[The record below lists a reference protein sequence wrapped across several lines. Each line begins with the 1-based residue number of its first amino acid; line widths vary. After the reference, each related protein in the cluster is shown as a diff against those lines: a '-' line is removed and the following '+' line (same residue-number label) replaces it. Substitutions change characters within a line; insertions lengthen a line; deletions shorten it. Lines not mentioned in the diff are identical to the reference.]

1 VGLRTVVWNWTYREA
16 HSKSTVGAGGS
27 GVKELKIE
35 HATEAINNRDVQI
48 LRLEG
53 YVDAHTFTEFEEE
66 LTKLVEGGQYNLLL
80 DLEKLTYINS
90 TGLGLLMATFRQVRQ
105 HSGDLV
111 IAKMSDKITN
121 IFNLLGFSRLIST
134 YPTEQEALQKFNAA
148 GEAA

>member
-1 VGLRTVVWNWTYREA
+1 M
-16 HSKSTVGAGGS
+16 
-27 GVKELKIE
+27 KELKIE
-35 HATEAINNRDVQI
+35 HATTPIGEKDVHI

-66 LTKLVEGGQYNLLL
+66 LTRLTDKEKHYNLLL

-105 HSGDLV
+105 HGGDLV

-121 IFNLLGFSRLIST
+121 IFNLLGFSRLIHT
-134 YPTEQEALQKFNAA
+134 YSNEQEALAKFSPS
-148 GEAA
+148 EATSAS

>member
-1 VGLRTVVWNWTYREA
+1 VGV
-16 HSKSTVGAGGS
+16 GGS
-27 GVKELKIE
+27 AVKELKIE
-35 HATEAINNRDVQI
+35 HATESLNDRAVQI

-66 LTKLVEGGQYNLLL
+66 LTKLVEGGHYNLLL

-105 HSGDLV
+105 HGGDLV

-134 YPTEQEALQKFNAA
+134 YATEQEAMQKFAA
-148 GEAA
+148 PAETA

>member
-1 VGLRTVVWNWTYREA
+1 M
-16 HSKSTVGAGGS
+16 
-27 GVKELKIE
+27 KELKIE
-35 HATEAINNRDVQI
+35 HAQTTVDSREVQV

-53 YVDAHTFTEFEEE
+53 YVDAHTFAEFEEE
-66 LTKLVEGGQYNLLL
+66 LTKLVEDGSYNLLL

-105 HSGDLV
+105 HQGDLV

-134 YPTEQEALQKFNAA
+134 YPTEQEALQKFTQPAA
-148 GEAA
+148 EAMS

>member
-1 VGLRTVVWNWTYREA
+1 M
-16 HSKSTVGAGGS
+16 
-27 GVKELKIE
+27 KELKIE
-35 HATEAINNRDVQI
+35 QESQNVNNQDVHI

-66 LTKLVEGGQYNLLL
+66 LTQLVESGKYHLLL

-134 YPTEQEALQKFNAA
+134 YPTEEEALEKFKTSNSS
-148 GEAA
+148 E

>member
-1 VGLRTVVWNWTYREA
+1 M
-16 HSKSTVGAGGS
+16 
-27 GVKELKIE
+27 KELKIE
-35 HATEAINNRDVQI
+35 QSATKAGECEVKV

-66 LTKLVEGGQYNLLL
+66 LTRLVEGGQYNLLL

-105 HSGDLV
+105 HGGDLV

-134 YPTEQEALQKFNAA
+134 YPTEQEALQKFSQPAA
-148 GEAA
+148 GQN

>member
-1 VGLRTVVWNWTYREA
+1 
-16 HSKSTVGAGGS
+16 
-27 GVKELKIE
+27 VKELKIE
-35 HATEAINNRDVQI
+35 HATESINDRAVQI

-66 LTKLVEGGQYNLLL
+66 LTKLVEGGHYNLLL

-105 HSGDLV
+105 HNGDLV

-134 YPTEQEALQKFNAA
+134 YATEPEAMQKFAQPEESA
-148 GEAA
+148 

>member
-1 VGLRTVVWNWTYREA
+1 
-16 HSKSTVGAGGS
+16 
-27 GVKELKIE
+27 VKELKIE
-35 HATEAINNRDVQI
+35 HATTPIGEKDVHI

-66 LTKLVEGGQYNLLL
+66 LTRLTDKEKHYNLLL

-105 HSGDLV
+105 HGGDLV

-121 IFNLLGFSRLIST
+121 IFNLLGFSRLIHT
-134 YPTEQEALQKFNAA
+134 YSNEQEALAKFSPS
-148 GEAA
+148 EATPAS

>member
-1 VGLRTVVWNWTYREA
+1 M
-16 HSKSTVGAGGS
+16 
-27 GVKELKIE
+27 KELKIE
-35 HATEAINNRDVQI
+35 QEQQNVNEKEVHI

-66 LTKLVEGGQYNLLL
+66 LTQLVESGKYNLLL

-105 HSGDLV
+105 HGGDLV

-134 YPTEQEALQKFNAA
+134 YATEEEALSKFEEPGDA
-148 GEAA
+148 E

>member
-1 VGLRTVVWNWTYREA
+1 M
-16 HSKSTVGAGGS
+16 
-27 GVKELKIE
+27 KELKIE
-35 HATEAINNRDVQI
+35 QEQQSVNEQDIHI

-66 LTKLVEGGQYNLLL
+66 LTQLVEGGKYYLLL

-105 HSGDLV
+105 HGGDLV

-134 YPTEQEALQKFNAA
+134 YATEEEALKKF
-148 GEAA
+148 EQPDESEQPSDQ

>member
-1 VGLRTVVWNWTYREA
+1 M
-16 HSKSTVGAGGS
+16 
-27 GVKELKIE
+27 KELKIE
-35 HATEAINNRDVQI
+35 ESAAKAGECDVKV

-66 LTKLVEGGQYNLLL
+66 LTRLVEGGQYHLLL

-105 HSGDLV
+105 HGGDLV

-134 YPTEQEALQKFNAA
+134 YPTEQEALQKFVQLPE
-148 GEAA
+148 GESEKA

>member
-1 VGLRTVVWNWTYREA
+1 M
-16 HSKSTVGAGGS
+16 
-27 GVKELKIE
+27 KELKIE
-35 HATEAINNRDVQI
+35 QAESTVGERAIKV

-66 LTKLVEGGQYNLLL
+66 LTRLVEGGQYNLLL

-105 HSGDLV
+105 HGGDLV

-134 YPTEQEALQKFNAA
+134 YPTEAEALQKFAAPENA
-148 GEAA
+148 EN

>member
-1 VGLRTVVWNWTYREA
+1 M
-16 HSKSTVGAGGS
+16 
-27 GVKELKIE
+27 KELKIE
-35 HATEAINNRDVQI
+35 QAASTVGEQEIKV

-66 LTKLVEGGQYNLLL
+66 LTRLVESGQYNLLL

-105 HSGDLV
+105 QNGDLV

-121 IFNLLGFSRLIST
+121 IFNLLGFSRLIHT
-134 YPTEQEALQKFNAA
+134 YATEEEAMSKFQPNS
-148 GEAA
+148 EAV

>member
-1 VGLRTVVWNWTYREA
+1 M
-16 HSKSTVGAGGS
+16 
-27 GVKELKIE
+27 KELKIE
-35 HATEAINNRDVQI
+35 HDTSSVAEKDVHI

-66 LTKLVEGGQYNLLL
+66 LTRLTDREKQYNLLL

-105 HSGDLV
+105 HGGDLV

-121 IFNLLGFSRLIST
+121 IFNLLGFSRLIHTFPS
-134 YPTEQEALQKFNAA
+134 EQEALAKF
-148 GEAA
+148 GPPPEAA

>member
-1 VGLRTVVWNWTYREA
+1 M
-16 HSKSTVGAGGS
+16 
-27 GVKELKIE
+27 KELKIE
-35 HATEAINNRDVQI
+35 HAQTTVDGREVQV

-53 YVDAHTFTEFEEE
+53 YVDAHTFAEFEEE
-66 LTKLVEGGQYNLLL
+66 LTKLVEDGYYNLLL

-105 HSGDLV
+105 HQGDLV

-134 YPTEQEALQKFNAA
+134 YPTEQEALQKFTQPA
-148 GEAA
+148 EAMS

>member
-1 VGLRTVVWNWTYREA
+1 
-16 HSKSTVGAGGS
+16 
-27 GVKELKIE
+27 VKELKIE
-35 HATEAINNRDVQI
+35 HETAAVTGQDVHI

-105 HSGDLV
+105 YQGDLV

-121 IFNLLGFSRLIST
+121 IFNLLGFSRLIHT
-134 YPTEQEALQKFNAA
+134 YPTEQEALEKFGQSGNSS
-148 GEAA
+148 EAAPATA

>member
-1 VGLRTVVWNWTYREA
+1 
-16 HSKSTVGAGGS
+16 
-27 GVKELKIE
+27 VKELKIE
-35 HATEAINNRDVQI
+35 HDKTTVDSRDVQV

-53 YVDAHTFTEFEEE
+53 YVDAHTFAEFEEE
-66 LTKLVEGGQYNLLL
+66 LTKLVEDGSYNLLL

-105 HSGDLV
+105 HQGDLV

-134 YPTEQEALQKFNAA
+134 YATEEEALQKFNQAP
-148 GEAA
+148 EATP

>member
-1 VGLRTVVWNWTYREA
+1 
-16 HSKSTVGAGGS
+16 
-27 GVKELKIE
+27 VKELKIE
-35 HATEAINNRDVQI
+35 HGDTSVGERAVNT

-66 LTKLVEGGQYNLLL
+66 LTRLVESGKYNLLL

-105 HSGDLV
+105 HGGDLV

-134 YPTEQEALQKFNAA
+134 YPTEDEALQKFAQPA
-148 GEAA
+148 DGES

>member
-1 VGLRTVVWNWTYREA
+1 M
-16 HSKSTVGAGGS
+16 
-27 GVKELKIE
+27 KELKIE
-35 HATEAINNRDVQI
+35 QEKKSVDGQDISI

-66 LTKLVEGGQYNLLL
+66 LTQLVESGKYHLLL
-80 DLEKLTYINS
+80 DLERLTYINS

-105 HSGDLV
+105 HGGDLV

-134 YPTEQEALQKFNAA
+134 YPTEEEALAKFQQPAA
-148 GEAA
+148 DGAS